1 MKTNILKYTLAIA
14 GILSFSSCAKDFLE
28 QKNTYQI
35 SQDNFFDNDEAVSQA
50 VMPLY
55 SYVWYDFNDKFYY
68 GMGDGRANNI
78 TAQYSDYLYPYTNF
92 TETGLSIGL
101 TEAWGSLYSV
111 VAQANNTIINIANH
125 SSANVSETAKLQGI
139 AEARF
144 MRGLAYWYISSLWGC
159 AVIYNDTQ
167 SLVNNYVVSP
177 NPGIDGIE
185 YAIRDMEYAAVHLP
199 AASPAT
205 GRINKYAA
213 YAMLS
218 RFYLSMAG
226 LTTSGRYDGTNV
238 ATDKNRGTRNE
249 YYLDAA
255 KKAAALVIEQ
265 GPYQLADTYAELFA
279 AFTFNNNSESIF
291 QLQFQAG
298 AEGGLAQSMT
308 RFLAW
313 STQVNQ
319 GNSWGGSTF
328 CSYDLWEEFKEYEDP
343 TLGTKIDD
351 AIRRHN
357 CVASYGETYP
367 ELSANPEKPYIYG
380 ETESPGDQGANIKKY
395 VIGTNA
401 VNGFAMNNNSGIN
414 TYMMRL
420 AEVYLNYA
428 EAVLGNNATTTDAT
442 ALKYINELRTRAG
455 VPTKNSLTFEDIRHE
470 FRLETAFEGLYWYFL
485 VRRGYYQQQ
494 EMVNYVN
501 NQYRNASYFNLKK
514 VGDTFINM
522 EAFGKGQVYVNGHAL
537 GRFWQIGPQ
546 QTLYLPGCWL
556 KKGKNEVIVLDV
568 VGPKGEAGK
577 PGSTVAPTAFC
588 QDHPEL
594 DKLNLE
600 KSNKHNEPGHRM
612 DLNSET
618 PVLKGEFKAG
628 NGWQT
633 IKLDK
638 PVTGRYFAIQAESSQ
653 SGDSQIAIAEVYLQD
668 AQGNRIDRN
677 NWVAYY
683 ADSEKGNSTLDK
695 MFDLQESTYWQT
707 EKGAN
712 FPHLGIVD
720 MGKEVT
726 ISAFE
731 YLPRAE
737 QGAPGSVKG
746 FKLYVRK

>member
-1 MKTNILKYTLAIA
+1 MKTNILKYTLALA
-14 GILSFSSCAKDFLE
+14 GMLSFTGCANDFLE

-101 TEAWGSLYSV
+101 TEAWGALYSV
-111 VAQANNTIINIANH
+111 VAQANNTINNIANH
-125 SSANVSETAKLQGI
+125 SSSNVSKTAKLQGI

-199 AASPAT
+199 AASPAI

-226 LTTSGRYDGTNV
+226 LTTSGRYDGTNA

-255 KKAAALVIEQ
+255 KKAAAIVIEQ

-279 AFTFNNNSESIF
+279 ASTFNNNSESIF

-343 TLGTKIDD
+343 TLGTKVDD

-380 ETESPGDQGANIKKY
+380 ETESPGNQGANIKKY

-442 ALKYINELRTRAG
+442 ALKYFNELRTRAG
-455 VPTKNSLTFEDIRHE
+455 VPIKNSLSFEDIRHE
-470 FRLETAFEGLYWYFL
+470 FRLETAFEGLYWYFI

-494 EMVNYVN
+494 EMVNYIN
-501 NQYRNASYFNLKK
+501 NQYRNASYFKSSTHEYVLSDDYTAPGPSVATATAKNLTLPIA
-514 VGDTFINM
+514 DTDQTKNPLLKPD
-522 EAFGKGQVYVNGHAL
+522 GNGNIA
-537 GRFWQIGPQ
+537 
-546 QTLYLPGCWL
+546 
-556 KKGKNEVIVLDV
+556 
-568 VGPKGEAGK
+568 
-577 PGSTVAPTAFC
+577 TVAYQF
-588 QDHPEL
+588 
-594 DKLNLE
+594 
-600 KSNKHNEPGHRM
+600 
-612 DLNSET
+612 
-618 PVLKGEFKAG
+618 
-628 NGWQT
+628 
-633 IKLDK
+633 
-638 PVTGRYFAIQAESSQ
+638 
-653 SGDSQIAIAEVYLQD
+653 
-668 AQGNRIDRN
+668 GNREVED
-677 NWVAYY
+677 
-683 ADSEKGNSTLDK
+683 T
-695 MFDLQESTYWQT
+695 DL
-707 EKGAN
+707 
-712 FPHLGIVD
+712 
-720 MGKEVT
+720 
-726 ISAFE
+726 
-731 YLPRAE
+731 
-737 QGAPGSVKG
+737 
-746 FKLYVRK
+746 FK